1 MANHPNRVGANSVT
15 IFATPEAAE
24 NVGEVARAALGGAF
38 KVRVVKDAV
47 TPDPLTGRPRVWQ
60 MGRSRLSGTAAEA
73 LVRAL
78 APLNA

>member
-24 NVGEVARAALGGAF
+24 NVGEIARAALGHPF
-38 KVRVVKDAV
+38 KVRVIKSAV
-47 TPDPLTGRPRVWQ
+47 TADPLTGRARVWQ
-60 MGRSRLSGTAAEA
+60 LGRSRLTGTAAEA

-78 APLNA
+78 APLNT

>member
-24 NVGEVARAALGGAF
+24 NVGQVARAALGAAF
-38 KVRVVKDAV
+38 KVRVVKDSV
-47 TPDPLTGRPRVWQ
+47 TPDPLTGRPRAWQ